1 METIILALCV
11 YYTSLKG
18 SKFILNK
25 LGSKADK

>member
-1 METIILALCV
+1 METIILVLCV

-25 LGSKADK
+25 LFSKDDK

>member
-18 SKFILNK
+18 SKFILNN
-25 LGSKADK
+25 LFSKDDK